1 MYLSRIYFKLLGI
14 SAFLTEGLSSPLS
27 AGPSDLA
34 IQPVQKEVNNHPSR
48 QSDKGLIVRE
58 PTCPAGSVP
67 VFCFPSMTAPACI
80 GREILYVGAVLS
92 VVNSEAIHNMAN
104 LMKDWVLR
112 KWGFY
117 DYKSNEPTRRGIIG
131 YGYGL
136 VRLG

>member
-48 QSDKGLIVRE
+48 QSDKGLIV
-58 PTCPAGSVP
+58 P
-67 VFCFPSMTAPACI
+67 CI

-131 YGYGL
+131 YSPN
-136 VRLG
+136 LGHKNGILENERRAGIH

>member
-1 MYLSRIYFKLLGI
+1 
-14 SAFLTEGLSSPLS
+14 
-27 AGPSDLA
+27 
-34 IQPVQKEVNNHPSR
+34 
-48 QSDKGLIVRE
+48 
-58 PTCPAGSVP
+58 
-67 VFCFPSMTAPACI
+67 MTAPACI

-131 YGYGL
+131 YERMKSWIRTMYL
-136 VRLG
+136 LCHI